1 MEEEDGELFKTEISF
16 TGMPGK
22 LLVSGKKK
30 NGNVLL
36 RGILGMFESSLRIS
50 SNAVRATGQLL
61 NG

>member
-22 LLVSGKKK
+22 LLVSGKK